1 MKIKNNFYIVIT
13 ISVLMIVLSISISL
27 INFMVSLHSTETDLK
42 TRSLPL
48 TVDNIYTEIQ
58 KHVIEPNLVASMMAH
73 DTFLKDWL
81 INDEQN
87 SDKIIRYLDTIKNKY
102 GMFVAFLVSE
112 KTQSYYTQNGF
123 LEHLSSSKP
132 DNEWYYKFKKLQED
146 HEINLDFNNNL
157 DNSLIMFINHKIYD
171 NDYHLVGATGIGLK
185 ISYINDMLKRFRQE
199 YNFTVL
205 FVNEEGKI
213 ILSERTDDKS
223 KSLYDTPELRNL
235 ADQIIIKDSKIL
247 EYQKNGENYL
257 LKTKYIPELDLYL
270 LVEAKLD
277 DFIKN
282 VRRTFYL
289 NLAASLL
296 VSIIITFII
305 LIMIRGYNEKLE
317 FMARHDALTGLMNRN
332 AFDDSFNEFLLLSK
346 RHGDPL
352 SLIFFDIDNFKTIND
367 TLGHQTGDH
376 VLVRI
381 SELLKARLRRTDI
394 IGRWGGE
401 EFIIG
406 LIDTDLI
413 NAEAIAETLRH
424 AFEEDPRLTHLA
436 SSPVTASFGVVTARN
451 SDAIDTLLA
460 RADSAMYRAKELG
473 KNRIETVS
481 EH

>member
-1 MKIKNNFYIVIT
+1 MKSKNNFYIVIT
-13 ISVLMIVLSISISL
+13 ISVLMIILSISISL
-27 INFMVSLHSTETDLK
+27 INFMVSLRATESDLK

-87 SDKIIRYLDTIKNKY
+87 SDKITRYLDTIKNKY

-123 LEHLSSSKP
+123 LERLSPSKP
-132 DNEWYYKFKKLQED
+132 DNEWYFKFKKLQED

-171 NDYHLVGATGIGLK
+171 NDYHFVGATGIGLK

-199 YNFTVL
+199 YSFTVL

-213 ILSERTDDKS
+213 ILSERTDAKI

-235 ADQIIIKDSKIL
+235 ADQIIVKDSKIL

-277 DFIKN
+277 DFTQN
-282 VRRTFYL
+282 VHRTFYL

-296 VSIIITFII
+296 VTVIITFII
-305 LIMIRGYNEKLE
+305 IIMIRGYNEKLE
-317 FMARHDALTGLMNRN
+317 FMARNDALTGLMNRN
-332 AFDDSFNEFLLLSK
+332 AFDDSFNDFLLLSQ
-346 RHGDPL
+346 RNGDPL
-352 SLIFFDIDNFKTIND
+352 SLIFFDIDNFKSIND
-367 TLGHQTGDH
+367 TLGHQAGDN
-376 VLVRI
+376 VLIRI
-381 SELLKARLRRTDI
+381 SELLKTRLRRTDI

-406 LIDTDLI
+406 LINTDHK
-413 NAEAIAETLRH
+413 NAEVIAETLRK
-424 AFEEDPRLTHLA
+424 AFEEDSRLIHLA
-436 SSPVTASFGVVTARN
+436 PFPVTASFGIATAHTG
-451 SDAIDTLLA
+451 DTIDTILT

-473 KNRIETVS
+473 KNRIET
-481 EH
+481 ELET